1 MIFIYFCL
9 LLLFVSVFIISM
21 GLWNNTEILQE
32 VLKNIKSRLLS
43 IFLGVCINVFSVGLS
58 GFGIIFSIVKI
69 ILSMV
74 R

>member
-21 GLWNNTEILQE
+21 FLWNNIKILQE
-32 VLKNIKSRLLS
+32 VLKNIKSPLLS
-43 IFLGVCINVFSVGLS
+43 TFLTVCINVFSVGLS
-58 GFGIIFSIVKI
+58 GFGIIFFIVKI